1 MKYHMRRTE
10 REMTD
15 PGQLRG
21 VLQGCKYVSL
31 ALCRENEPYIVTMNY
46 GYDEAENA
54 LYLHCAQEGLKLE
67 FIAQNPA
74 VCGTAIEDRGYLHGE
89 CAHAFRSVVFWGEL
103 HAVEEL
109 EEKKHA
115 MQVMLD
121 HLENDPDRVREEQL
135 KTDKAYERVVI
146 LRLDMHEITGKE
158 GR

>member
-10 REMTD
+10 REMAD
-15 PGQLRG
+15 PEQIQDVLRG
-21 VLQGCKYVSL
+21 RKYVSL

-46 GYDEAENA
+46 GYDEAQRA
-54 LYLHCAQEGLKLE
+54 LYMHCAQEGLKLE
-67 FIAQNPA
+67 FIAQNPT

-89 CAHAFRSVVFWGEL
+89 CSHAFQSVVFWGEM
-103 HAVEEL
+103 HVVEEL

-121 HLENDPDRVREEQL
+121 HLEDDPDRVRAEQL
-135 KTDKAYERVVI
+135 KTDKAYERVAI
-146 LRLDMHEITGKE
+146 LRLDMHEISGKE

>member
-10 REMTD
+10 REMAEPEQIKD
-15 PGQLRG
+15 VLRG
-21 VLQGCKYVSL
+21 SKYTSL

-46 GYDEAENA
+46 GYDEAQSA
-54 LYLHCAQEGLKLE
+54 LYMHCAQEGLKLE
-67 FIAQNPA
+67 FIAQNPT

-89 CAHAFRSVVFWGEL
+89 CSHAFRSVVFWGEM
-103 HAVEEL
+103 HVVEEL

-121 HLENDPDRVREEQL
+121 HLEDDPDRVRAEQL
-135 KTDKAYERVVI
+135 KTDKAYERVAI
-146 LRLDMHEITGKE
+146 LRLDMHEISGKE